1 VRAVASSAQARP
13 TDSLVTGVPAPFQAG
28 RDPVN
33 LPVLRRWCDAVGV
46 TNPLYTDPQVAAR
59 TRFGRI
65 ISPLALLDVWTKPGL
80 AYQRNV
86 EDPQGAA
93 FEALDAE
100 GYPSAVAVSSELV
113 QHRPLVLGDMVT
125 SEILLEAVSPEKS
138 TALGRSR
145 FVTTRQTFWVGEEEA
160 GYSRFTVMRFAPA
173 GDRRGGEAATPTPSG
188 VGRGPADPV
197 EAGVEVETGPIGRD
211 ATGTVGAA
219 HLRPGVEL
227 PPVEIP
233 VTATL
238 IVSGALMTSD
248 YFEAHHDRDAA
259 VAKGSQDIFM
269 NIHTSLGLLQAAVG
283 DWLGPDVLW
292 RSMAVRLGVPNYPGD
307 HMVISAE
314 VATVDPATGEVA
326 LSVRAVNRLGRH
338 VDGRIEVTLP
348 V

>member
-1 VRAVASSAQARP
+1 VA
-13 TDSLVTGVPAPFQAG
+13 APFQAG

-46 TNPLYTDPQVAAR
+46 TNPLYTDPEVAAR

-100 GYPSAVAVSSELV
+100 GYTSAVAVSSELV

-125 SEILLEAVSPEKS
+125 SEILLEVVSPEKA

-145 FVTTRQTFWVGEEEA
+145 FVTTRQTFWVGEEEV

-173 GDRRGGEAATPTPSG
+173 GDRRGGEAATPAPSG
-188 VGRGPADPV
+188 AGTGPAGIRART
-197 EAGVEVETGPIGRD
+197 EAVAEAEARPIGRD

-219 HLRPGVEL
+219 ELRPGLEL
-227 PPVEIP
+227 PPVDIP

-326 LSVRAVNRLGRH
+326 LSVGAVNRLGRH